1 MRASILP
8 GDEFGPEL
16 RRRRLAAGMTL
27 TRLAALLSYSK
38 GHLSKIERGQKAPP
52 TDLAR
57 RCDAQL
63 GADGELEKLAPSGA
77 TAGRGA
83 GAGAGGAVPDE
94 GPVLLK
100 VDRDGVSWPGGGLGR
115 RQLLAAGATSVIG
128 LGVPG
133 TASAGRADARGVSR
147 AEASPAEIFR
157 TQFDQMRLLGQ
168 STDPAL
174 LLPMLTVQTHTLREL
189 ALQAATAE
197 RVRLLGLASRY
208 AEFAGW
214 MAQEAGDDPSALW
227 WTARAAELAE
237 AGDDRDLG
245 PYTLVRRALI
255 ALYAGDAAATVGLVG
270 PVADNDRL
278 PPRIRGLAAQREAQ
292 GHALAGDH
300 AASLRSLDRAREL
313 FTRSAADGSGGPV
326 IGTSNLADPAA
337 MVAGWC
343 LYDLGRPVEAAE
355 ALDRECPR
363 IPTRAVRSRVRYGLR
378 RALAHAAAGEVEHAC
393 ALAAELLP
401 LVPALRSAT
410 IVADV
415 ARLDRELSR
424 FRAVQAAR
432 DLQPALAAALHSRP

>member
-1 MRASILP
+1 MYASHSS

-38 GHLSKIERGQKAPP
+38 GHLSKIERGQKTPP

-83 GAGAGGAVPDE
+83 GTGGAAPDE
-94 GPVLLK
+94 KLVLLR

-128 LGVPG
+128 LGVSG
-133 TASAGRADARGVSR
+133 TAGAGRADARGLSP
-147 AEASPAEIFR
+147 ADASPVEIFR

-189 ALQAATAE
+189 ALQAVAAE
-197 RVRLLGLASRY
+197 RVRLLSLASRY

-227 WTARAAELAE
+227 WTNRAVELAE

-245 PYTLVRRALI
+245 SYTLVRRALVT
-255 ALYAGDAAATVGLVG
+255 LYAGDADATVGLAG
-270 PVADNDRL
+270 PVADDHRL
-278 PPRIRGLAAQREAQ
+278 LPRIRALAAQREAQ

-300 AASLRSLDRAREL
+300 AASLRGIDRANEL
-313 FTRSAADGSGGPV
+313 FSRSAADGGGGGPV

-343 LYDLGRPVEAAE
+343 LYDLGRPVQAAE

-363 IPTRAVRSRVRYGLR
+363 IPAHAVRSRVRYGLR
-378 RALAHAAAGEVEHAC
+378 RALAHAAAGEIEHAC
-393 ALAAELLP
+393 ALAADLLP

-410 IVADV
+410 IATDV
-415 ARLDRELSR
+415 VRLNRELSR
-424 FRAVQAAR
+424 FRADRAVSG
-432 DLQPALAAALHSRP
+432 LQSALAAALHPRS